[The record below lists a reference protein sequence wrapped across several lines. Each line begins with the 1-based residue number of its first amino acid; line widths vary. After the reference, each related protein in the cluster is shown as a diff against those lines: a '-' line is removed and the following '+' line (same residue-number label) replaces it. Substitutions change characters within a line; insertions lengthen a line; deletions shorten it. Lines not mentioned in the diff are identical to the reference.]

1 MPLCKNPVSG
11 PRVPLVS
18 SGCYKIDVM
27 LANLFHFSNLAIV
40 NIAVFVCFMHLQK
53 LGHFD
58 PVTRRDLTQDQLFPN
73 LALKEVID
81 NFLKENPWAEDY

>member
-1 MPLCKNPVSG
+1 MLQN
-11 PRVPLVS
+11 
-18 SGCYKIDVM
+18 GCHDMIVIV
-27 LANLFHFSNLAIV
+27 FHFSKSCNGEYCCLLCASLQ
-40 NIAVFVCFMHLQK
+40 LQK

-81 NFLKENPWAEDY
+81 NFLKENSWAEDY